1 MGTQYL
7 SPCQILQPVP
17 SKDFKGFH
25 FQILEYWSKPKAPN
39 RPHFAAK
46 STAKK
51 WSKRRQETDV
61 PETLGNHEVM
71 SYPTKTKMAGQF
83 LAGAPSELTSGRAPK
98 QIHG

>member
-17 SKDFKGFH
+17 LPDTR
-25 FQILEYWSKPKAPN
+25 ILVETESPKSPAL
-39 RPHFAAK
+39 RCQ
-46 STAKK
+46 STAKR
-51 WSKRRQETDV
+51 WSKRGQETDV
-61 PETLGNHEVM
+61 PGTLGNHEVM

-98 QIHG
+98 QIPG